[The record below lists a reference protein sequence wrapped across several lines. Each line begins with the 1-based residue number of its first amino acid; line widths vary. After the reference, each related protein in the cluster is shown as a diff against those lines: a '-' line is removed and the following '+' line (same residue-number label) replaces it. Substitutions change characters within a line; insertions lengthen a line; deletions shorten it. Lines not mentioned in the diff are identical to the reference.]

1 MRAQRVSRP
10 PWGGRPCW
18 GGCAVLADVPLSGGR
33 SFSSKRSLHFHHLS
47 LDPQQELGTIRV
59 LNSGQMGVRWY
70 FIGGLNLHFPVTN
83 EIENLFMCLCTAGVS
98 SFAFYLFVSF
108 YWFLNFYCV
117 IYDTCK

>member
-1 MRAQRVSRP
+1 MLGRLRRACR
-10 PWGGRPCW
+10 
-18 GGCAVLADVPLSGGR
+18 CALSGGR
-33 SFSSKRSLHFHHLS
+33 SFSSKRSLPFHHLS

-59 LNSGQMGVRWY
+59 LNSGQVGVRWY

-83 EIENLFMCLCTAGVS
+83 EMENLFMCLCTTGVS